1 MACFVY
7 SRAEGNVWTFRPY
20 AESERLKPPS
30 GAENQP
36 MPSGALLNFSLN
48 FLSALVALLTSYYAY
63 RFNRMM
69 ENPVL
74 RAISLGFMMLG
85 VGLVVDAGTSLF
97 TGRLLVESYAERVL
111 VLLATFTY
119 LTLQMVAYLVIALG
133 YSRAAYGGSKME
145 ATLPAALVGT
155 AAVTLYGYSVLSYL
169 VSVVLL
175 GIVLFQGFLLRSG
188 GKSRFSNIVFLAF
201 GLILTA
207 HLVLLL
213 AVLSLGAGLFLIG
226 TGVQFVGFLSLLA
239 FVVRSEVIGPG

>member
-1 MACFVY
+1 
-7 SRAEGNVWTFRPY
+7 
-20 AESERLKPPS
+20 
-30 GAENQP
+30 
-36 MPSGALLNFSLN
+36 MPSGALLSFSLN

-63 RFNRMM
+63 RFNRIM

-74 RAISLGFMMLG
+74 RAISLGFMILG
-85 VGLVVDAGTSLF
+85 VGLVVDAATSLF

-111 VLLATFTY
+111 VLFAAFTY

-133 YSRAAYGGSKME
+133 YSRAAYGGSKTTAIVPAVVVGAA
-145 ATLPAALVGT
+145 ATS
-155 AAVTLYGYSVLSYL
+155 LYGYSVLSYL
-169 VSVVLL
+169 VSLVLL
-175 GIVLFQGFLLRSG
+175 GIVVFQGFLLRSG

-201 GLILTA
+201 GLILAA

-226 TGVQFVGFLSLLA
+226 TGIQFVGFLSLLA